1 MLEDFTRLFR
11 ERLFAEFFTW
21 LEVNKDTIG
30 SKWYT
35 DLYNRGKGAEAECN
49 SLIKIMS
56 YSLWMFNMIANCGV
70 NAGIGLNGVN
80 FQSVAEGIDEA
91 SSKRLLALLA
101 SSLSLQGLPREIIGK
116 EIPIISS
123 KKFSLQLF
131 AKKEGL

>member
-11 ERLFAEFFTW
+11 ERLFAAFFNW
-21 LEVNKDTIG
+21 LEVNKNTINKRYDNIYKEG
-30 SKWYT
+30 RK
-35 DLYNRGKGAEAECN
+35 AEAECN
-49 SLIKIMS
+49 TLGQIMG
-56 YSLWMFNMIANCGV
+56 YSLWMFNMIADCGV

-101 SSLSLQGLPREIIGK
+101 SSLGLQGLPREIIYK

-131 AKKEGL
+131 AKEH